1 MNLTYSIIATLKKVY
16 RFFKRFLILRLLI
29 LFFAIKLLSIL
40 FSNFTNVTINED
52 EKTKLKWYSNRL
64 KDSNVSTINYL
75 NEYNLK
81 ETNLAKLLAE
91 RNGKNKAIKTIIENG
106 RNIKNLQKSEYL
118 IIEFSKFFY
127 QSKFCH
133 LFDSPNDLTKAK
145 EIIFLKEC
153 PYRNCVFSCDKS
165 KIAKADAVLFYDHD
179 LLKESTENSY
189 YLKKYYQTLKSRSD
203 QIWILWNDEVFI
215 EIIVILLN

>member
-1 MNLTYSIIATLKKVY
+1 MIATLKKVY

-64 KDSNVSTINYL
+64 KDSNVSTRNYL

-81 ETNLAKLLAE
+81 ETNLANLLAE